1 MTPDELA
8 ARHPVLYHMAEPGSW
23 SSIRRHGL
31 LSATALLDLFGVG
44 RQERAALGGGRRP
57 SKVVLRHP
65 ALGAAVLRDQKPL
78 SDAALRS
85 CLVDM
90 EPHEWYAL
98 LNRKVFFYP
107 TRARLTRLLE
117 ARSYRA
123 GEHTVLTLDTAALLA
138 RHVARTTLASINTG
152 STVRRA
158 VARGFDTFQPLA
170 SYPADDWRRRRLAE
184 VAVERSVPDVVDLVR
199 RVERWQGPHLLHTT
213 ELL

>member
-8 ARHPVLYHMAEPGSW
+8 TRHPVLYHMAEPGSW
-23 SSIRRHGL
+23 PSIRRHGL

-44 RQERAALGGGRRP
+44 RQDRAALGCARRP
-57 SKVVLRHP
+57 SRVVLRHP
-65 ALGAAVLRDQKPL
+65 ALGTAVLRDQKPL

-107 TRARLTRLLE
+107 TRARLARLLG

-138 RHVARTTLASINTG
+138 RHVARTTVASINTG

-158 VARGFDTFQPLA
+158 VARGPDTFQPLA
-170 SYPADDWRRRRLAE
+170 SYPADEWRQRRLAE
-184 VAVERSVPDVVDLVR
+184 VAVEHSVPDVVDLVR
-199 RVERWQGPHLLHTT
+199 RVETWQGAHLLHTT